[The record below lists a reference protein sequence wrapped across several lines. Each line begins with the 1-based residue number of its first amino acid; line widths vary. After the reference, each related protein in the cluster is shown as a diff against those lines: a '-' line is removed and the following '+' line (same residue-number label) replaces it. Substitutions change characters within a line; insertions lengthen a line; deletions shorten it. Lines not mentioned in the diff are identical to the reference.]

1 MLPFFLHQM
10 RVSMGCITDAIVR
23 QLRLKYY
30 IRERETV
37 FPMNEQE
44 KILIVDDEP
53 DTILILQDR
62 LEMDGYEVVTATDGC
77 DALELIDQDLPD
89 LVLLD
94 IQMPRLDG
102 IETLTHLHE
111 KYPGILVL
119 MLTAHGTIQRAVEAT
134 KQGAYDFLEKPFQ
147 PEHITQKVDQAL
159 EHQRTIEQS
168 TRDELIH
175 NYEEI
180 VGESPPILEVLKIIE
195 KVADTDSTVLVQGE
209 SGTGKELVARALHQ
223 NSSRKEEEM
232 VVVNCAAI
240 PDHLLESELFG
251 HERGAF
257 TGATYQ
263 KIGKFERAH
272 GGTLF
277 LDEIADMSIELQS
290 KLLRTLQEGEI
301 ERLGGTKVIRVDV
314 RIIAATNQD
323 LRQAIEAGTFRQD
336 LYYRLN
342 MIPIHLPPLRTR
354 QEDILVLA
362 EYFLQ
367 KHSKAHNQPARLISQ
382 KARELFMQYDWP
394 GNVRELEYSIL
405 RAVLFA
411 EGDVIL
417 PKHLPEEIQST
428 LPREAENVPVGLTM
442 KEMEKE
448 LILKT
453 LERME
458 GNRTQTAEILGIS
471 LRSLQYKLKDYE
483 TAVEGDA

>member
-1 MLPFFLHQM
+1 MNE
-10 RVSMGCITDAIVR
+10 
-23 QLRLKYY
+23 
-30 IRERETV
+30 RER
-37 FPMNEQE
+37 
-44 KILIVDDEP
+44 ILIVDDEP

-62 LEMDGYEVVTATDGC
+62 LEMEGYEVVTATDGYN
-77 DALELIDQDLPD
+77 ALELIDQDLPD

-102 IETLTHLHE
+102 IATLTHLHE
-111 KYPGILVL
+111 KYPGMLVL

-134 KQGAYDFLEKPFQ
+134 KRGAYDFLEKPFQ
-147 PEHITQKVDQAL
+147 PEHITQKVDRAL
-159 EHQRTIEQS
+159 DHQRTVESS
-168 TRDELIH
+168 TRDELIN
-175 NYEEI
+175 NYKEI
-180 VGESPPILEVLKIIE
+180 VGESPPILEVLKVIE
-195 KVADTDSTVLVQGE
+195 KIADTDSTALVQGE

-223 NSSRKEEEM
+223 NSSRRDKEM

-257 TGATYQ
+257 TGATHQ
-263 KIGKFERAH
+263 QIGKFERAH
-272 GGTLF
+272 GSTLF
-277 LDEIADMSIELQS
+277 LDEIGDMSIELQS
-290 KLLRTLQEGEI
+290 KLLRAIQEGEI
-301 ERLGGTKVIRVDV
+301 ERLGGTKVIRVNV

-342 MIPIHLPPLRTR
+342 MIPIHLPPLRAR
-354 QEDILVLA
+354 QTDILVLA

-367 KHSKAHNQPARLISQ
+367 KHGRAHDQPVRLISQ
-382 KARELFMQYDWP
+382 KARELLEQYDWP

-411 EGDVIL
+411 EGDAIL
-417 PKHLPEEIQST
+417 PKHLPEEIRSASQYQVES
-428 LPREAENVPVGLTM
+428 VPVGLTM

-458 GNRTQTAEILGIS
+458 GNRTRTAEILGIS

-483 TAVEGDA
+483 KAAELDA

>member
-1 MLPFFLHQM
+1 
-10 RVSMGCITDAIVR
+10 
-23 QLRLKYY
+23 
-30 IRERETV
+30 
-37 FPMNEQE
+37 MNEQE

-102 IETLTHLHE
+102 IETLTHIHE

-159 EHQRTIEQS
+159 EHQRTVEHS
-168 TRDELIH
+168 TRDELVH

-195 KVADTDSTVLVQGE
+195 KVADTASTVLVQGE

-223 NSSRKEEEM
+223 NSSRKGKEM
-232 VVVNCAAI
+232 IVVNCAAI

-263 KIGKFERAH
+263 KIGKFERAD
-272 GGTLF
+272 GSTLF
-277 LDEIADMSIELQS
+277 LDEIGDMSIELQS

-342 MIPIHLPPLRTR
+342 MIPIHLPPLRVR
-354 QEDILVLA
+354 QEDILILA

-394 GNVRELEYSIL
+394 GNLRELEYSIL

-428 LPREAENVPVGLTM
+428 SQREAENVPVGLTM

-453 LERME
+453 LDRME
-458 GNRTQTAEILGIS
+458 GNRTRTAEILGIS
-471 LRSLQYKLKDYE
+471 LRSLQYKLKGYE
-483 TAVEGDA
+483 TAVERDA

>member
-1 MLPFFLHQM
+1 
-10 RVSMGCITDAIVR
+10 
-23 QLRLKYY
+23 
-30 IRERETV
+30 
-37 FPMNEQE
+37 MNEQE

-62 LEMDGYEVVTATDGC
+62 LEMEGYEVVTATDGAE
-77 DALELIDQDLPD
+77 ALELIDQDLPD

-94 IQMPRLDG
+94 IQMPHLDG
-102 IETLTHLHE
+102 IETLTHIHE
-111 KYPGILVL
+111 KYPGLLVL

-134 KQGAYDFLEKPFQ
+134 KRGAYDFLEKPFQ

-159 EHQRTIEQS
+159 EHQRTVEHS
-168 TRDELIH
+168 TRDELLH

-180 VGESPPILEVLKIIE
+180 VGESPPIVEVLKIIE

-223 NSSRKEEEM
+223 NSSRRKKEM

-251 HERGAF
+251 YERGAF

-263 KIGKFERAH
+263 KIGKFERGH
-272 GGTLF
+272 GSTLF
-277 LDEIADMSIELQS
+277 LDEIGDMSIELQA

-301 ERLGGTKVIRVDV
+301 ERLGGTKVIYVDA

-323 LRQAIEAGTFRQD
+323 LRQGIKAGTFRQE

-342 MIPIHLPPLRTR
+342 MIPIYLPPLRAR
-354 QEDILVLA
+354 QKDISVLA
-362 EYFLQ
+362 EYFLK
-367 KHSKAHNQPARLISQ
+367 KHSKAHNQPVRWISQ

-394 GNVRELEYSIL
+394 GNVRELEYAIL

-417 PKHLPEEIQST
+417 PKHLPEEIQSAGRQQIET
-428 LPREAENVPVGLTM
+428 VPVGVTM

-453 LERME
+453 LERMD
-458 GNRTQTAEILGIS
+458 GNRTRTAEILGIS
-471 LRSLQYKLKDYE
+471 LRSLQYKLKRYAK
-483 TAVEGDA
+483 TVEPNP

>member
-1 MLPFFLHQM
+1 
-10 RVSMGCITDAIVR
+10 
-23 QLRLKYY
+23 
-30 IRERETV
+30 
-37 FPMNEQE
+37 MNERE

-53 DTILILQDR
+53 DTSLILQDR
-62 LEMDGYEVVTATDGC
+62 LEMEGYEVVTATDGYN
-77 DALELIDQDLPD
+77 ALELIDQDLPD

-94 IQMPRLDG
+94 IQMPQLDG
-102 IETLTHLHE
+102 IATLTHLQE
-111 KYPGILVL
+111 KYPGMLVL

-134 KQGAYDFLEKPFQ
+134 KRGAYDFLEKPFQ
-147 PEHITQKVDQAL
+147 PEHITQKVDRAL
-159 EHQRTIEQS
+159 EHQRTIES
-168 TRDELIH
+168 TARDELIN
-175 NYEEI
+175 NYKEI
-180 VGESPPILEVLKIIE
+180 VGESPPILGVLKIIE
-195 KVADTDSTVLVQGE
+195 KIANTDSTVLVQGE

-223 NSSRKEEEM
+223 NSARREKEM

-272 GGTLF
+272 GSTLF
-277 LDEIADMSIELQS
+277 LDEIGDMSIELQS

-323 LRQAIEAGTFRQD
+323 LRQSIEAGTFRQD

-342 MIPIHLPPLRTR
+342 MIPILLPPLRAR
-354 QEDILVLA
+354 QTDILILA

-367 KHSKAHNQPARLISQ
+367 KHGRAHDQPVRLISQ
-382 KARELFMQYDWP
+382 KARELLEQYDWP

-411 EGDVIL
+411 EGDAIL
-417 PKHLPEEIQST
+417 SKHLPEEIRSASQHQVES
-428 LPREAENVPVGLTM
+428 VPVGLTM

-458 GNRTQTAEILGIS
+458 GNRTRTADILGIS

-483 TAVEGDA
+483 KAAELDA

>member
-1 MLPFFLHQM
+1 
-10 RVSMGCITDAIVR
+10 
-23 QLRLKYY
+23 
-30 IRERETV
+30 
-37 FPMNEQE
+37 MNERE

-62 LEMDGYEVVTATDGC
+62 LEMEGYEVATATDGTE
-77 DALELIDQDLPD
+77 ALELIDQDLPD

-94 IQMPRLDG
+94 IQMPHLDG

-111 KYPGILVL
+111 KYPGLLVL

-134 KQGAYDFLEKPFQ
+134 KRGAYDFLEKPFQ
-147 PEHITQKVDQAL
+147 PEHITQKVDRAL
-159 EHQRTIEQS
+159 EHQRTVDHG

-180 VGESPPILEVLKIIE
+180 VGESPSILEVLKIIE
-195 KVADTDSTVLVQGE
+195 KVADTNSTVLVQGE
-209 SGTGKELVARALHQ
+209 SGTGKELVAHALHQ
-223 NSSRKEEEM
+223 NSSRREEEM

-240 PDHLLESELFG
+240 PDRLLESELFG

-257 TGATYQ
+257 TDATYQ
-263 KIGKFERAH
+263 RVGKFERAH
-272 GGTLF
+272 GSTLF
-277 LDEIADMSIELQS
+277 LDEIGDMSIELQS

-301 ERLGGTKVIRVDV
+301 ERLGGTKVIHVDV

-323 LRQAIEAGTFRQD
+323 LRQAIEAGTFRHD

-342 MIPIHLPPLRTR
+342 MIPIHLPPLRAR

-367 KHSKAHNQPARLISQ
+367 KHSRAHDQPVRLISQ

-394 GNVRELEYSIL
+394 GNVRELEYCIL

-417 PKHLPEEIQST
+417 PKHLPDEIQS
-428 LPREAENVPVGLTM
+428 ASQHQVENVPAGLTM

-453 LERME
+453 LERMD

-471 LRSLQYKLKDYE
+471 LRSLQYKLKHY
-483 TAVEGDA
+483 AKAIKRDA

>member
-1 MLPFFLHQM
+1 
-10 RVSMGCITDAIVR
+10 
-23 QLRLKYY
+23 
-30 IRERETV
+30 
-37 FPMNEQE
+37 MNEQH

-62 LEMDGYEVVTATDGC
+62 LEMEGYEVATATDGHE
-77 DALELIDQDLPD
+77 ALQLIDQDLPD

-94 IQMPRLDG
+94 IQMPLLDG

-111 KYPGILVL
+111 KYPGLLVL

-134 KQGAYDFLEKPFQ
+134 KRGAYDFLEKPFQ

-175 NYEEI
+175 SYEEI
-180 VGESPPILEVLKIIE
+180 VGESASILEVLKIIE

-223 NSSRKEEEM
+223 NSSRREREM

-263 KIGKFERAH
+263 KIGKFERGH
-272 GGTLF
+272 NSTLF
-277 LDEIADMSIELQS
+277 LDEIGDMSIELQS

-301 ERLGGTKVIRVDV
+301 ERLGGTKVIHVDV

-323 LRQAIEAGTFRQD
+323 LRQAIESGTFRQD

-342 MIPIHLPPLRTR
+342 MIPIHLPPLRAR
-354 QEDILVLA
+354 QKDILILA

-367 KHSKAHNQPARLISQ
+367 KHSKAHKQPVRLISQ

-417 PKHLPEEIQST
+417 PKHLPEEMQSAAHQQV
-428 LPREAENVPVGLTM
+428 ESVPVGLTM
-442 KEMEKE
+442 KEMERE

-458 GNRTQTAEILGIS
+458 GNRTRTAEILGIS
-471 LRSLQYKLKDYE
+471 LRSLQYKLKHYE
-483 TAVEGDA
+483 KAAGHNP

>member
-1 MLPFFLHQM
+1 M
-10 RVSMGCITDAIVR
+10 D
-23 QLRLKYY
+23 
-30 IRERETV
+30 
-37 FPMNEQE
+37 EQE

-77 DALELIDQDLPD
+77 NALELIDQDLPD

-159 EHQRTIEQS
+159 EHQRTVEQS
-168 TRDELIH
+168 TRDALLH

-180 VGESPPILEVLKIIE
+180 VGESPPILEVLRIVE

-223 NSSRKEEEM
+223 NSSRREEEM

-272 GGTLF
+272 GSTLF

-301 ERLGGTKVIRVDV
+301 ERLGGTKVILVDV

-342 MIPIHLPPLRTR
+342 MIPIHLPSLRAR
-354 QEDILVLA
+354 QQDILILA

-428 LPREAENVPVGLTM
+428 RQREAENVPVGLTM
-442 KEMEKE
+442 KEVEKE

-458 GNRTQTAEILGIS
+458 GNRTRTAEILGIS

-483 TAVEGDA
+483 AAVERGA

>member
-1 MLPFFLHQM
+1 
-10 RVSMGCITDAIVR
+10 
-23 QLRLKYY
+23 
-30 IRERETV
+30 
-37 FPMNEQE
+37 MNEQE

-62 LEMDGYEVVTATDGC
+62 LEMDGYEVVTATDGYG
-77 DALELIDQDLPD
+77 ALELIDQDLPD

-168 TRDELIH
+168 TRDELLH

-180 VGESPPILEVLKIIE
+180 VGESLPILEVLKIIE

-223 NSSRKEEEM
+223 NSSRKKEEM

-301 ERLGGTKVIRVDV
+301 ERLGGTRVIRVDV
-314 RIIAATNQD
+314 RIIAATNQE

-342 MIPIHLPPLRTR
+342 MIPIHLPALRAR
-354 QEDILVLA
+354 QEDILILA

-382 KARELFMQYDWP
+382 KARELFMEYDWP

-428 LPREAENVPVGLTM
+428 LQREAENVPVGLTM

-483 TAVEGDA
+483 TAAGHNR

>member
-1 MLPFFLHQM
+1 MNE
-10 RVSMGCITDAIVR
+10 
-23 QLRLKYY
+23 
-30 IRERETV
+30 RER
-37 FPMNEQE
+37 
-44 KILIVDDEP
+44 ILIVDDEP

-62 LEMDGYEVVTATDGC
+62 LEMDGYEVATATDGHE
-77 DALELIDQDLPD
+77 ALELIDQDLPD

-94 IQMPRLDG
+94 IQMPHLDG
-102 IETLTHLHE
+102 IKTLTHIHE
-111 KYPGILVL
+111 KYPGLLVL

-134 KQGAYDFLEKPFQ
+134 KRGAYDFLEKPFQ

-159 EHQRTIEQS
+159 EHQHTVEHS

-223 NSSRKEEEM
+223 NSSRREKEM

-240 PDHLLESELFG
+240 PDHLLENELFG

-263 KIGKFERAH
+263 KIGKFERGH
-272 GGTLF
+272 GSTLF
-277 LDEIADMSIELQS
+277 LDEIGDMSIELQS

-301 ERLGGTKVIRVDV
+301 ERLGGTRVIRVDV

-323 LRQAIEAGTFRQD
+323 LRQVIEAGTFRQD

-342 MIPIHLPPLRTR
+342 MIPIHLPPLRAR
-354 QEDILVLA
+354 QKDILILA

-382 KARELFMQYDWP
+382 KARELFMQYGWP

-411 EGDVIL
+411 EGDVIF
-417 PKHLPEEIQST
+417 PKHLPEEVQSANGQQI
-428 LPREAENVPVGLTM
+428 ESAPVGLTM

-458 GNRTQTAEILGIS
+458 GNRTRTAEILGIS
-471 LRSLQYKLKDYE
+471 LRSLQYKLKHYADR
-483 TAVEGDA
+483 

>member
-1 MLPFFLHQM
+1 
-10 RVSMGCITDAIVR
+10 
-23 QLRLKYY
+23 
-30 IRERETV
+30 
-37 FPMNEQE
+37 MNERE

-53 DTILILQDR
+53 DTSLILQDR
-62 LEMDGYEVVTATDGC
+62 LEMEGYEVVTATDGYN
-77 DALELIDQDLPD
+77 ALELIDQDLPD

-94 IQMPRLDG
+94 IQMPQLDG
-102 IETLTHLHE
+102 IATLTHLQE
-111 KYPGILVL
+111 KYPGMLVL

-134 KQGAYDFLEKPFQ
+134 KRGAYDFLEKPFQ
-147 PEHITQKVDQAL
+147 PEHITQKVDRAL
-159 EHQRTIEQS
+159 EHQRTIES
-168 TRDELIH
+168 TARDELIN
-175 NYEEI
+175 NYKEI
-180 VGESPPILEVLKIIE
+180 VGESPPILGVLKIIE
-195 KVADTDSTVLVQGE
+195 KIANTDSTVLVQGE

-223 NSSRKEEEM
+223 NSARREKEM

-272 GGTLF
+272 GSTLF
-277 LDEIADMSIELQS
+277 LDEIGDMSIELQS

-323 LRQAIEAGTFRQD
+323 LRQSIEAGTFRQD

-342 MIPIHLPPLRTR
+342 MIPILLPPLRAR
-354 QEDILVLA
+354 QTDILILA

-367 KHSKAHNQPARLISQ
+367 KHGRAHDQPVRLISQ
-382 KARELFMQYDWP
+382 KARELLEQYDWP

-411 EGDVIL
+411 EGDAIL
-417 PKHLPEEIQST
+417 SKHLPEEIRSASQHQVES
-428 LPREAENVPVGLTM
+428 VSVGLTM

-458 GNRTQTAEILGIS
+458 GNRTRTADILGIS

-483 TAVEGDA
+483 KAAELDA

>member
-1 MLPFFLHQM
+1 MPDQKSPRGLQ
-10 RVSMGCITDAIVR
+10 
-23 QLRLKYY
+23 
-30 IRERETV
+30 REMV
-37 FPMNEQE
+37 FQMNEQE

-62 LEMDGYEVVTATDGC
+62 LEMDGYEVVTATDGS

-102 IETLTHLHE
+102 IETLIHLHE

-180 VGESPPILEVLKIIE
+180 VGESPVILEVLKIIE
-195 KVADTDSTVLVQGE
+195 KIADTDSTVLVQGE

-223 NSSRKEEEM
+223 NSSRREKEM

-272 GGTLF
+272 GSTLF

-290 KLLRTLQEGEI
+290 KLLRTIQEREI
-301 ERLGGTKVIRVDV
+301 ERLGGAKVIRVDV

-342 MIPIHLPPLRTR
+342 MIPILLPPLRSR
-354 QEDILVLA
+354 QEDILILA

-367 KHSKAHNQPARLISQ
+367 KHSKAHNQPVRLISQ
-382 KARELFMQYDWP
+382 KARDLFMQYDWP

-428 LPREAENVPVGLTM
+428 RQHEAQNVPVGLTM

-458 GNRTQTAEILGIS
+458 GNRTRTAEILGIS
-471 LRSLQYKLKDYE
+471 LRSLQYKLKEYE
-483 TAVEGDA
+483 AAVERDA

>member
-1 MLPFFLHQM
+1 
-10 RVSMGCITDAIVR
+10 VGVNR
-23 QLRLKYY
+23 QYHRFNRKATEVKKLLFQ
-30 IRERETV
+30 RETV
-37 FPMNEQE
+37 FQMNEQE

-62 LEMDGYEVVTATDGC
+62 LEMEGYEVATATDGC
-77 DALELIDQDLPD
+77 NALELIDQDLPD

-102 IETLTHLHE
+102 IETLTHIHE

-159 EHQRTIEQS
+159 EHQRTVEHS
-168 TRDELIH
+168 TRDELLH

-180 VGESPPILEVLKIIE
+180 VGESPPILEVLKIVE

-223 NSSRKEEEM
+223 NSSRREKEM
-232 VVVNCAAI
+232 IVVNCAAI

-272 GGTLF
+272 GSTLF
-277 LDEIADMSIELQS
+277 LDEIGDMSIELQS

-342 MIPIHLPPLRTR
+342 MIPIHLPPLRAR
-354 QEDILVLA
+354 QEDILILA

-394 GNVRELEYSIL
+394 GNLRELEYSIL

-428 LPREAENVPVGLTM
+428 SQREAESVPVGLTM

-458 GNRTQTAEILGIS
+458 GNRTRTAEILGIS

-483 TAVEGDA
+483 TAVERDA

>member
-1 MLPFFLHQM
+1 
-10 RVSMGCITDAIVR
+10 
-23 QLRLKYY
+23 
-30 IRERETV
+30 
-37 FPMNEQE
+37 MNERE

-62 LEMDGYEVVTATDGC
+62 LEMEGYEVATATDGYN
-77 DALELIDQDLPD
+77 ALELIDQGPPD

-94 IQMPRLDG
+94 LQMPQLDG
-102 IETLTHLHE
+102 IATLTHLHE
-111 KYPGILVL
+111 KYPGMLVL

-134 KQGAYDFLEKPFQ
+134 KRGAYDFLEKPFQ
-147 PEHITQKVDQAL
+147 PEHITQKIDRAL
-159 EHQRTIEQS
+159 EHQRTVES
-168 TRDELIH
+168 TARDELIN
-175 NYEEI
+175 NYKEI

-195 KVADTDSTVLVQGE
+195 KIANTDSTVLVQGE

-223 NSSRKEEEM
+223 NSARREKEM

-272 GGTLF
+272 GSTLF
-277 LDEIADMSIELQS
+277 LDEIGDMSIELQS

-323 LRQAIEAGTFRQD
+323 LRQSIETGTFRQD

-342 MIPIHLPPLRTR
+342 MIPILLPPLRAR
-354 QEDILVLA
+354 QTDILILA

-367 KHSKAHNQPARLISQ
+367 KHGRAHDQPVRLISQ
-382 KARELFMQYDWP
+382 KARELLEQYDWP

-417 PKHLPEEIQST
+417 PKHLPEEIQSASQHQV
-428 LPREAENVPVGLTM
+428 ESVPVGLTM

-458 GNRTQTAEILGIS
+458 GNRTPN
-471 LRSLQYKLKDYE
+471 RRDF
-483 TAVEGDA
+483 GD

>member
-1 MLPFFLHQM
+1 MLPFFYIKC
-10 RVSMGCITDAIVR
+10 GCQWAILAIQSQR
-23 QLRLKYY
+23 NSDENT
-30 IRERETV
+30 I
-37 FPMNEQE
+37 FPARIDIQMNEQE

-62 LEMDGYEVVTATDGC
+62 LEMEGYEVVTATDGC
-77 DALELIDQDLPD
+77 DALELVDQDLPD

-102 IETLTHLHE
+102 IETLRHIHA

-223 NSSRKEEEM
+223 NSSRREKEM
-232 VVVNCAAI
+232 TVVNCAAI

-257 TGATYQ
+257 TGASYQ

-272 GGTLF
+272 SSTLF

-354 QEDILVLA
+354 QEDILILA

-367 KHSKAHNQPARLISQ
+367 KHSKAHRQPARLISQ
-382 KARELFMQYDWP
+382 KAREFFMQYDWP

-428 LPREAENVPVGLTM
+428 SRREAESVPVGLTM

-453 LERME
+453 LERMG
-458 GNRTQTAEILGIS
+458 GNRTRTAEILGIS

-483 TAVEGDA
+483 TSVEGNA

>member
-1 MLPFFLHQM
+1 MKTAFQM
-10 RVSMGCITDAIVR
+10 NDR
-23 QLRLKYY
+23 
-30 IRERETV
+30 
-37 FPMNEQE
+37 E

-62 LEMDGYEVVTATDGC
+62 LEMEGYEVVTATDGHQ
-77 DALELIDQDLPD
+77 ALELIDQDLPD

-102 IETLTHLHE
+102 IATLTHLHE
-111 KYPGILVL
+111 KYPGMLIL

-134 KQGAYDFLEKPFQ
+134 KRGAYDFLEKPFQ
-147 PEHITQKVDQAL
+147 PEHITQKVDRAL
-159 EHQRTIEQS
+159 EHQHTVESS
-168 TRDELIH
+168 TRDELIN
-175 NYEEI
+175 NYKEI
-180 VGESPPILEVLKIIE
+180 VGESSPILEVLKVIE
-195 KVADTDSTVLVQGE
+195 KIADTDSTALVQGE

-223 NSSRKEEEM
+223 NSSRKQKEM

-257 TGATYQ
+257 TGATHQ
-263 KIGKFERAH
+263 QIGKFERAH
-272 GGTLF
+272 GSTLF
-277 LDEIADMSIELQS
+277 LDEIGDMSIELQS
-290 KLLRTLQEGEI
+290 KLLRAIQEGEI

-342 MIPIHLPPLRTR
+342 MIPIHLPPLRARPT
-354 QEDILVLA
+354 DILVLA
-362 EYFLQ
+362 QYFLQ
-367 KHSKAHNQPARLISQ
+367 KHSSAHDQPVRLISH
-382 KARELFMQYDWP
+382 KARELLMQYDWP

-417 PKHLPEEIQST
+417 PKHLPEEIQSADQPE
-428 LPREAENVPVGLTM
+428 LDSVPVGLTM

-458 GNRTQTAEILGIS
+458 GNRTRTAEILGIS

-483 TAVEGDA
+483 KTAEFDV

>member
-1 MLPFFLHQM
+1 
-10 RVSMGCITDAIVR
+10 
-23 QLRLKYY
+23 
-30 IRERETV
+30 
-37 FPMNEQE
+37 MNEQE

-62 LEMDGYEVVTATDGC
+62 LEMEGYEVATATDGGE
-77 DALELIDQDLPD
+77 ALELIDQDLPD

-102 IETLTHLHE
+102 IETLAHLHE
-111 KYPGILVL
+111 KYPGLLVL

-134 KQGAYDFLEKPFQ
+134 KRGAYDFLEKPFQ
-147 PEHITQKVDQAL
+147 PEHITQKVGQAL
-159 EHQRTIEQS
+159 EHQRTVEHS
-168 TRDELIH
+168 ARDELIH

-223 NSSRKEEEM
+223 NSSRRGKAM

-251 HERGAF
+251 YERGAF

-263 KIGKFERAH
+263 KIGKFERGH
-272 GGTLF
+272 GSTLF
-277 LDEIADMSIELQS
+277 LDEIGNMSIELQS
-290 KLLRTLQEGEI
+290 KLLRALQEGEI
-301 ERLGGTKVIRVDV
+301 ERLGGTKVISVDV

-323 LRQAIEAGTFRQD
+323 LRQAIEAGTFRPD

-342 MIPIHLPPLRTR
+342 IIPIHLPLLRAR
-354 QEDILVLA
+354 QKDILILA

-367 KHSKAHNQPARLISQ
+367 KHSRAHNQPARLISQ

-417 PKHLPEEIQST
+417 PKHLPEEVQST
-428 LPREAENVPVGLTM
+428 GRQPIESVPVGLTM

-453 LERME
+453 LERMD
-458 GNRTQTAEILGIS
+458 GNRTRTAEILGIS
-471 LRSLQYKLKDYE
+471 LRSLQYKLKHYTE
-483 TAVEGDA
+483 AGGCDA